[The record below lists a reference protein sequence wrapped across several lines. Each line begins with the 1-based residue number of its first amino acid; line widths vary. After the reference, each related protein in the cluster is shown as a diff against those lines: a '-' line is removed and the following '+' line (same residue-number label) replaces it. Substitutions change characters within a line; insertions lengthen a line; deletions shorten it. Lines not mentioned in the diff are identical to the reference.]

1 MDPGAVEGV
10 ATVSRRTTFTPVAST
25 RVVGDVGAG
34 LGTFLVRLLRILRLT
49 LSWTILLILI
59 VGLYYENWDPSSP
72 RNITSQRRKPK
83 KMSRMLRST
92 DNRPRRGKLLP
103 EHIDLGL
110 RLTVGEDVIQKPFL
124 ESKHGDGKFPEMQPH
139 TEAAPNPYYPSL
151 PGSPGNS
158 YSIIECTIYIAH
170 Q

>member
-1 MDPGAVEGV
+1 M
-10 ATVSRRTTFTPVAST
+10 
-25 RVVGDVGAG
+25 
-34 LGTFLVRLLRILRLT
+34 LGY
-49 LSWTILLILI
+49 
-59 VGLYYENWDPSSP
+59 YYENWDPSQP
-72 RNITSQRRKPK
+72 RNITSQSRKPK

-92 DNRPRRGKLLP
+92 DDRPRRGKLLP

-151 PGSPGNS
+151 PGSPGDAYSNFCIKYKVYFLKSFHNLLMENS
-158 YSIIECTIYIAH
+158 NIFQRRILL
-170 Q
+170 

>member
-1 MDPGAVEGV
+1 MIGY
-10 ATVSRRTTFTPVAST
+10 
-25 RVVGDVGAG
+25 
-34 LGTFLVRLLRILRLT
+34 
-49 LSWTILLILI
+49 
-59 VGLYYENWDPSSP
+59 YYENWDPTIQSKIAADSHKK
-72 RNITSQRRKPK
+72 KPK
-83 KMSRMLRST
+83 KLSRKLRST

-139 TEAAPNPYYPSL
+139 TEAAPNPYYVEQIGSICI
-151 PGSPGNS
+151 PGSTQFPNWFALDA
-158 YSIIECTIYIAH
+158 IALLPCP

>member
-1 MDPGAVEGV
+1 MQAQ
-10 ATVSRRTTFTPVAST
+10 SYFSKK
-25 RVVGDVGAG
+25 
-34 LGTFLVRLLRILRLT
+34 
-49 LSWTILLILI
+49 TIILIL
-59 VGLYYENWDPSSP
+59 GYYYEHWDPSQL
-72 RNITSQRRKPK
+72 RNITSQSRKPK

-151 PGSPGNS
+151 PGSPGD
-158 YSIIECTIYIAH
+158 I
-170 Q
+170 

>member
-1 MDPGAVEGV
+1 
-10 ATVSRRTTFTPVAST
+10 
-25 RVVGDVGAG
+25 
-34 LGTFLVRLLRILRLT
+34 
-49 LSWTILLILI
+49 
-59 VGLYYENWDPSSP
+59 
-72 RNITSQRRKPK
+72 
-83 KMSRMLRST
+83 MSRMLRST

-151 PGSPGNS
+151 PGSPGN
-158 YSIIECTIYIAH
+158 IYITILI
-170 Q
+170 QSNLLKSIYNSFVFN

>member
-1 MDPGAVEGV
+1 
-10 ATVSRRTTFTPVAST
+10 
-25 RVVGDVGAG
+25 
-34 LGTFLVRLLRILRLT
+34 
-49 LSWTILLILI
+49 
-59 VGLYYENWDPSSP
+59 
-72 RNITSQRRKPK
+72 
-83 KMSRMLRST
+83 MSRMLRST

-151 PGSPGNS
+151 PGSPGN
-158 YSIIECTIYIAH
+158 IYITILI
-170 Q
+170 QSNLI

>member
-1 MDPGAVEGV
+1 MQSC
-10 ATVSRRTTFTPVAST
+10 TLT
-25 RVVGDVGAG
+25 RQHFSFITG
-34 LGTFLVRLLRILRLT
+34 
-49 LSWTILLILI
+49 
-59 VGLYYENWDPSSP
+59 YYYKNWDPN
-72 RNITSQRRKPK
+72 NIEKNATSHRTPK

-124 ESKHGDGKFPEMQPH
+124 ESKHGDGIFPEMQPH

-151 PGSPGNS
+151 AGNPGKK
-158 YSIIECTIYIAH
+158 I
-170 Q
+170 